1 MGPVTEGTDAVRV
14 VVCDTGPILHLHEAG
29 ALALLAG
36 AGEVLIPQAVD
47 EELRSLMTEWPASR
61 PTWLRVCRLASEDER
76 RAAGL
81 RGMGGLG
88 LGEAEAVVLARSA
101 RADWLL
107 TDDAGARIVATTLG
121 LEVHGSLGVVLWAA
135 AGKQIQR
142 LEALAVLDGLAKS
155 SLWISSDVLRDAR
168 QALDRLLPS

>member
-1 MGPVTEGTDAVRV
+1 VGPVPEGTDAVRV

-29 ALALLAG
+29 GLALLAE
-36 AGEVLIPQAVD
+36 AGEILIPPTVD
-47 EELRSLMTEWPASR
+47 DELSDLMTEWPASR
-61 PTWLRVCRLASEDER
+61 PSWLRVRRLPSEDER
-76 RAAGL
+76 RAAHL

-88 LGEAEAVVLARSA
+88 LGEAEAIVLARSA

-107 TDDAGARIVATTLG
+107 TDDAGARIVAATLG

-135 AGKQIQR
+135 AGKRVRR

-155 SLWISSDVLRDAR
+155 SLWISEAVLRDAR

>member
-1 MGPVTEGTDAVRV
+1 MRV
-14 VVCDTGPILHLHEAG
+14 VVCDTGPILHLKEAG
-29 ALALLAG
+29 ALALLTG
-36 AGEVLIPQAVD
+36 AGEVLIPQAVY
-47 EELRSLMTEWPASR
+47 EELRSLMTDWPASR
-61 PTWLRVCRLASEDER
+61 PTWLRVRPLAGEDEK
-76 RAAGL
+76 RAVQL

-88 LGEAEAVVLARSA
+88 LGEAEAILLARSA

-107 TDDAGARIVATTLG
+107 TDDAGARIVAATLG

-142 LEALAVLDGLAKS
+142 LEALAALDGLAKS

-168 QALDRLLPS
+168 RALDQLLPS

>member
-1 MGPVTEGTDAVRV
+1 
-14 VVCDTGPILHLHEAG
+14 
-29 ALALLAG
+29 
-36 AGEVLIPQAVD
+36 LIPPAVD
-47 EELRSLMTEWPASR
+47 SELSSLMTEWPVSR
-61 PTWLRVCRLASEDER
+61 PTWLRVRRLPSEDER
-76 RAAGL
+76 RAAHL

-88 LGEAEAVVLARSA
+88 LGEAEAIILARSA

-107 TDDAGARIVATTLG
+107 TDDAGARIVAATLG

-135 AGKQIQR
+135 AGGQIQR

-168 QALDRLLPS
+168 RALDQLLPS

>member
-1 MGPVTEGTDAVRV
+1 
-14 VVCDTGPILHLHEAG
+14 
-29 ALALLAG
+29 
-36 AGEVLIPQAVD
+36 
-47 EELRSLMTEWPASR
+47 
-61 PTWLRVCRLASEDER
+61 
-76 RAAGL
+76 
-81 RGMGGLG
+81 MGGLG

-135 AGKQIQR
+135 AGKQIER

-168 QALDRLLPS
+168 QALDQLLPS